1 MAKFCAEELTSADV
15 TYVAR
20 KKIVAHGM
28 VCLSQSPRGL
38 NFRDVISAQRYFGP
52 KLHLIVGL
60 FYLLTSKAP
69 LLGLENLYIIF
80 RTKTDIAKRETL
92 FCGIF

>member
-1 MAKFCAEELTSADV
+1 
-15 TYVAR
+15 
-20 KKIVAHGM
+20 M

-38 NFRDVISAQRYFGP
+38 NFRDVIRAQRNFGP

-60 FYLLTSKAP
+60 VYLLRSKAP

-80 RTKTDIAKRETL
+80 RTKTDIPIRETPFCCIFQKPSNKQQL
-92 FCGIF
+92 FFIS